1 MIDDSREEHRMI
13 IFGNDSDS
21 VQEHLIRGDGLARE
35 IPAQNGI
42 LERKIH
48 AESYTVTL
56 YALLRDYGLI
66 PVLRIKPRIRFH
78 RSNYDNLSSSAPLR
92 YTVNDIV
99 HFAELKQGTEL
110 TKSVD
115 NTLQERVFGDAST
128 IEDLSE
134 DPALQLVSQRDLF
147 LRQPPFKTKTKI
159 FGQGFG
165 IEGIPIGKFLDALNH
180 PSQTAAIFKP
190 FPSGDEFARD
200 LSETLESFNHLE
212 FQFEVYSRYERRD
225 CVLAGAVSRA
235 ADGYRTTFD
244 PWTVLGYIRSDG
256 DTQQF
261 QLLAHE
267 RGTRWEHKIMVE
279 DMAPQTLALISQ
291 EIRALRRGSLI
302 GRVLSKSQTGLT
314 LLADTRESRLN
325 LTNDLFVGYD
335 LKVAVPLPNDRFAD
349 IEYRRK
355 LRWVLSA
362 NGQYQ
367 LHPFNEDIVERHL
380 NLAKGIK
387 NGVVYTVDNVY
398 LMQGPSPQRV
408 KDDGLIVIR
417 EPIHEKVVIR
427 SAQDLRDRMPASG
440 FEKCWNETIDEGG
453 YTVVNQKTGR
463 CYTVSYGKRE
473 TGNILDGAVTRQDPE
488 YYLSVK
494 YLGITPDRYAEK
506 TKDVTVPALF
516 DGLAQKEKEIIR
528 EVKDLTVDLRDKR
541 LV

>member
-1 MIDDSREEHRMI
+1 
-13 IFGNDSDS
+13 
-21 VQEHLIRGDGLARE
+21 
-35 IPAQNGI
+35 
-42 LERKIH
+42 
-48 AESYTVTL
+48 
-56 YALLRDYGLI
+56 
-66 PVLRIKPRIRFH
+66 
-78 RSNYDNLSSSAPLR
+78 
-92 YTVNDIV
+92 
-99 HFAELKQGTEL
+99 
-110 TKSVD
+110 
-115 NTLQERVFGDAST
+115 
-128 IEDLSE
+128 
-134 DPALQLVSQRDLF
+134 
-147 LRQPPFKTKTKI
+147 
-159 FGQGFG
+159 
-165 IEGIPIGKFLDALNH
+165 
-180 PSQTAAIFKP
+180 
-190 FPSGDEFARD
+190 
-200 LSETLESFNHLE
+200 
-212 FQFEVYSRYERRD
+212 
-225 CVLAGAVSRA
+225 
-235 ADGYRTTFD
+235 
-244 PWTVLGYIRSDG
+244 
-256 DTQQF
+256 
-261 QLLAHE
+261 
-267 RGTRWEHKIMVE
+267 MVE